1 MDCSPP
7 GSSVHGIFQARI
19 LEWITISFS
28 KGFSWTGIKPVSFA
42 LAGKF
47 FFFAHSELLYGGFY
61 SFFSIQVTLQTLL
74 LRFEDCEVITQTNK
88 NIWEADC

>member
-1 MDCSPP
+1 MEFSRQGYWSGLLFPSPR
-7 GSSVHGIFQARI
+7 A
-19 LEWITISFS
+19 
-28 KGFSWTGIKPVSFA
+28 GIKPVSFA

-47 FFFAHSELLYGGFY
+47 FFFPHSELLYGSFY
-61 SFFSIQVTLQTLL
+61 SFFSIQVTLQTLP